1 MENSSLIEL
10 AISHRSHIDIKPEIL
25 MSGQRIFRI
34 HYRFLGEHRVFLQP
48 DSELNEADAWYYA
61 CLHAGIG
68 VLHNLSKTR
77 EELSALIAHGRRYG
91 LTAVR
96 WAEWA

>member
-1 MENSSLIEL
+1 M
-10 AISHRSHIDIKPEIL
+10 SHCSHIDIKSEIL

-34 HYRFLGEHRVFLQP
+34 HYRFLDEQRVFLQP
-48 DSELNEADAWYYA
+48 DSALNEADAWYYA

-77 EELSALIAHGRRYG
+77 EELTALIAHARRYG

-96 WAEWA
+96 WAEWV

>member
-1 MENSSLIEL
+1 
-10 AISHRSHIDIKPEIL
+10 

-34 HYRFLGEHRVFLQP
+34 HYRFLGEQRGFLQP
-48 DSELNEADAWYYA
+48 DSALNEVDAWYYA

-77 EELSALIAHGRRYG
+77 EELTALIAHGRRYG
-91 LTAVR
+91 LTDVR
-96 WAEWA
+96 WGEWA